1 MRSMERRH
9 THFGPILCLGV
20 TAILALSAASP
31 HAAEPSTKSRAAP
44 ARIVSLNLCTDE
56 LVLQLADRSKI
67 ASITWLSRDP
77 ISANVVDLAADVPI
91 NHGLAEEIIPLNPDL
106 IVAGTFTARTAVA
119 MLKQTGFPVTEF
131 SVARNIDD
139 VRKGIRKMAALVGEP
154 ARGEAL
160 VASFDQRLASVG
172 TTVPVRR
179 PTALVFNANG
189 FTVGAG
195 TLVDD
200 IMTRAGLDNVAA
212 HMNLGNYTQVP
223 LETVVRSDVDVL
235 IISAR
240 RDGPP
245 SLATALLDHPV
256 LAKLSPKT
264 HIVILPTN
272 LWSCGGP
279 EVAEA
284 IARLRAVA
292 DDIRN
297 GKASQ

>member
-1 MRSMERRH
+1 MSQRLRWRRPLD
-9 THFGPILCLGV
+9 TALLVAIAIMLVPAALG
-20 TAILALSAASP
+20 AAGIP
-31 HAAEPSTKSRAAP
+31 K
-44 ARIVSLNLCTDE
+44 RIVSLNLCTDE
-56 LVLQLADRSKI
+56 LVLRLADRSNI
-67 ASITWLSRDP
+67 ASITWLSKDR
-77 ISANVVDLAADVPI
+77 ISANVVDLAADVPV
-91 NHGLAEEIIPLNPDL
+91 NHGLAEEIVPLDPDL
-106 IVAGTFTARTAVA
+106 VVAGTFTARTAVA
-119 MLKQTGFPVTEF
+119 MLKATRFQVTEF
-131 SVARNIDD
+131 GVAHSLAD
-139 VRKGIRKMAALVGEP
+139 VRSGIRKMAALVGEP

-160 VASFDQRLASVG
+160 VASFDERLAEIG
-172 TTVPVRR
+172 PPAPGRR

-212 HMNLGNYTQVP
+212 HMKLGNYSQLP
-223 LETVVRSDVDVL
+223 LEIAVRSDVDVL

-256 LAKLSPKT
+256 LSKLGPKS
-264 HIVILPTN
+264 HLVVLPTN

-284 IARLRAVA
+284 VARLRAAAQDVV
-292 DDIRN
+292 N
-297 GKASQ
+297 SGTSP

>member
-1 MRSMERRH
+1 
-9 THFGPILCLGV
+9 
-20 TAILALSAASP
+20 
-31 HAAEPSTKSRAAP
+31 
-44 ARIVSLNLCTDE
+44 
-56 LVLQLADRSKI
+56 
-67 ASITWLSRDP
+67 
-77 ISANVVDLAADVPI
+77 
-91 NHGLAEEIIPLNPDL
+91 
-106 IVAGTFTARTAVA
+106 VAGTFTARTAVA
-119 MLKQTGFPVTEF
+119 MLKATRFPVTEF
-131 SVARNIDD
+131 GVAHSLAD
-139 VRKGIRKMAALVGEP
+139 VRSGIRKMAALVGEP

-160 VASFDQRLASVG
+160 VASFDGRLAEIG
-172 TTVPVRR
+172 TPAPGRR

-212 HMNLGNYTQVP
+212 HMKLGNYSQLP
-223 LETVVRSDVDVL
+223 LEIAVRSDVDIL

-256 LAKLSPKT
+256 LSKLGPKT
-264 HIVILPTN
+264 HIVVLPTN

-284 IARLRAVA
+284 IARLRAA
-292 DDIRN
+292 AQDIVSS
-297 GKASQ
+297 GASP

>member
-1 MRSMERRH
+1 VAMLI
-9 THFGPILCLGV
+9 PAAL
-20 TAILALSAASP
+20 TAAGSP
-31 HAAEPSTKSRAAP
+31 K
-44 ARIVSLNLCTDE
+44 RIVSLNMCTDE
-56 LVLQLADRSKI
+56 LVLRLADRSNI

-77 ISANVVDLAADVPI
+77 MSANVADLAENVPI
-91 NHGLAEEIIPLNPDL
+91 NRGLAEEIIPLDPDL
-106 IVAGTFTARTAVA
+106 VVAGTFTTRAAVA
-119 MLKQTGFPVTEF
+119 MLKQTRLPVTEF
-131 SVARNIDD
+131 GVAHSVAD
-139 VRKGIRKMAALVGEP
+139 VRAGIRKMAALVGEP

-160 VASFDQRLASVG
+160 VASFDQRLASIG
-172 TTVPVRR
+172 NSVPARR

-212 HMNLGNYTQVP
+212 HMNLGNYMQLP
-223 LETVVRSDVDVL
+223 LETVVRSAVDVL

-256 LAKLSPKT
+256 LSKLGPKT
-264 HIVILPTN
+264 HIVVLPTN

-284 IARLRAVA
+284 IALLHAAAEDVGGGRPT
-292 DDIRN
+292 
-297 GKASQ
+297 Q

>member
-1 MRSMERRH
+1 MSRRLRWRWPL
-9 THFGPILCLGV
+9 TTAFDAALPVAI
-20 TAILALSAASP
+20 AILLVPAALGAAAGIP
-31 HAAEPSTKSRAAP
+31 K
-44 ARIVSLNLCTDE
+44 RIVSLNLCTDE
-56 LVLQLADRSKI
+56 LVLRLADRANI
-67 ASITWLSRDP
+67 ASITWLSKDR
-77 ISANVVDLAADVPI
+77 ISANVVDLAADLPV
-91 NHGLAEEIIPLNPDL
+91 NHGLAEEIIPLDPDL
-106 IVAGTFTARTAVA
+106 VVAGTFTARTAVA
-119 MLKQTGFPVTEF
+119 MLKATRFPVTEF
-131 SVARNIDD
+131 GVAHSLAD
-139 VRKGIRKMAALVGEP
+139 VRSGIRKMAALVGEP

-160 VASFDQRLASVG
+160 VASFDGRLAEIG
-172 TTVPVRR
+172 TPAPGRR

-212 HMNLGNYTQVP
+212 HMKLGNYSQLP
-223 LETVVRSDVDVL
+223 LEIAVRSDVDIL

-256 LAKLSPKT
+256 LSKLGPKT
-264 HIVILPTN
+264 HIVVLPTN

-284 IARLRAVA
+284 IARLRAA
-292 DDIRN
+292 AQDIVSS
-297 GKASQ
+297 GASP

>member
-1 MRSMERRH
+1 MSQRLRLRR
-9 THFGPILCLGV
+9 PLD
-20 TAILALSAASP
+20 TAFDAALLVAIAIMLVPAALSAAGTP
-31 HAAEPSTKSRAAP
+31 K
-44 ARIVSLNLCTDE
+44 RIVSLNLCTDE
-56 LVLQLADRSKI
+56 LVLRLADRSNI
-67 ASITWLSRDP
+67 ASITWLSKDA
-77 ISANVVDLAADVPI
+77 ISANVVDLAADLPV
-91 NHGLAEEIIPLNPDL
+91 NHGLAEEIIPLDPDL

-119 MLKQTGFPVTEF
+119 MLKATRFPVTEF
-131 SVARNIDD
+131 GVAHDIAD
-139 VRKGIRKMAALVGEP
+139 VRLGIRKMAALVGEP

-160 VASFDQRLASVG
+160 VASFDRRLAEIG
-172 TTVPVRR
+172 TPAPGRR

-212 HMNLGNYTQVP
+212 HMKLGNYSQLP
-223 LETVVRSDVDVL
+223 LEIAVRSEVDVL

-256 LAKLSPKT
+256 LSKLGPKT
-264 HIVILPTN
+264 HIVVLPTN

-284 IARLRAVA
+284 IARLRAAAQDVVA
-292 DDIRN
+292 
-297 GKASQ
+297 GGASP

>member
-1 MRSMERRH
+1 MSRRVRWRRPL
-9 THFGPILCLGV
+9 TTAFDAALPVAI
-20 TAILALSAASP
+20 AILLVPAALSAAGMP
-31 HAAEPSTKSRAAP
+31 K
-44 ARIVSLNLCTDE
+44 RIVSLNLCTDE
-56 LVLQLADRSKI
+56 LVLRLADRANI
-67 ASITWLSRDP
+67 ASITWLSKDR
-77 ISANVVDLAADVPI
+77 ISANVVDLAADLPV
-91 NHGLAEEIIPLNPDL
+91 NHGLAEEIIPLDPDL
-106 IVAGTFTARTAVA
+106 VVAGTFTARTAVA
-119 MLKQTGFPVTEF
+119 MLKATQFPVTEF
-131 SVARNIDD
+131 GVAHSLAD
-139 VRKGIRKMAALVGEP
+139 VRSGIRKMAALVGEP

-160 VASFDQRLASVG
+160 VASFDGRLAEIG
-172 TTVPVRR
+172 TPAPGRR

-212 HMNLGNYTQVP
+212 HMKLGNYSQLP
-223 LETVVRSDVDVL
+223 LEIAVRSDVDIL

-256 LAKLSPKT
+256 LSKLGPKT
-264 HIVILPTN
+264 HIVVLPTN

-284 IARLRAVA
+284 IARLRAA
-292 DDIRN
+292 AQDIVSS
-297 GKASQ
+297 GASP

>member
-1 MRSMERRH
+1 
-9 THFGPILCLGV
+9 
-20 TAILALSAASP
+20 
-31 HAAEPSTKSRAAP
+31 
-44 ARIVSLNLCTDE
+44 
-56 LVLQLADRSKI
+56 
-67 ASITWLSRDP
+67 
-77 ISANVVDLAADVPI
+77 
-91 NHGLAEEIIPLNPDL
+91 
-106 IVAGTFTARTAVA
+106 
-119 MLKQTGFPVTEF
+119 
-131 SVARNIDD
+131 
-139 VRKGIRKMAALVGEP
+139 MAALVGEP

-160 VASFDQRLASVG
+160 VAAFDQRLADIG
-172 TTVPVRR
+172 TTVPARR

-212 HMNLGNYTQVP
+212 HMNLGNYTQLP

-235 IISAR
+235 IVSAR

-256 LAKLSPKT
+256 LSKLGPKT
-264 HIVILPTN
+264 HVVVMPTN

-284 IARLRAVA
+284 VALLHAAAEAVS
-292 DDIRN
+292 N
-297 GKASQ
+297 GKALQ

>member
-1 MRSMERRH
+1 MSQRLRWCRPLD
-9 THFGPILCLGV
+9 TAFDAALLVAI
-20 TAILALSAASP
+20 AILLFPAALSAAGTP
-31 HAAEPSTKSRAAP
+31 K
-44 ARIVSLNLCTDE
+44 RIVSLNLCTDE
-56 LVLQLADRSKI
+56 LVLRLADRANI
-67 ASITWLSRDP
+67 ASITWLSKDE
-77 ISANVVDLAADVPI
+77 ISANVVDLAADMPV
-91 NHGLAEEIIPLNPDL
+91 NHGLAEEIIPLDPDL
-106 IVAGTFTARTAVA
+106 VVAGTFTARTAVA
-119 MLKQTGFPVTEF
+119 MLKATRFPVTEF
-131 SVARNIDD
+131 GFAHTIED
-139 VRKGIRKMAALVGEP
+139 VRSAIRKMAALVGEP

-160 VASFDQRLASVG
+160 VASFDGRLAEIG
-172 TTVPVRR
+172 TAAPGRR

-212 HMNLGNYTQVP
+212 HMKLGNYSQLP
-223 LETVVRSDVDVL
+223 LEIAVRSDVDVL

-256 LAKLSPKT
+256 LSKLGPKT
-264 HIVILPTN
+264 RIVVLPTN

-284 IARLRAVA
+284 IARLRAAAQDVVKS
-292 DDIRN
+292 
-297 GKASQ
+297 GASP